1 MIEVTIYNIITVA
14 IGSVFIASFY
24 QPIQPLKNRL
34 LSKLPDNTIG
44 RSLTVAFNCPKCTGF
59 NVSLI
64 VFFDL
69 QAALLTCIVA
79 YVLSHVIDRIEAWY
93 E

>member
-14 IGSVFIASFY
+14 IGSVFLASFY
-24 QPIQPLKNRL
+24 EPIQPIKNRL

-44 RSLTVAFNCPKCTGF
+44 RSLTSALNCPKCTGF
-59 NVSLI
+59 NASLI
-64 VFFDL
+64 VFIDL
-69 QAALLTCIVA
+69 QAALLTCIAA
-79 YVLSHVIDRIEAWY
+79 YLLSHLIDRVQAWY

>member
-14 IGSVFIASFY
+14 IGSVFLASFY
-24 QPIQPLKNRL
+24 EPIQPLKNRL
-34 LSKLPDNTIG
+34 LAKLPDNTIG
-44 RSLTVAFNCPKCTGF
+44 RSLISALSCPKCVSF

-64 VFFDL
+64 VFIDL
-69 QAALLTCIVA
+69 QAALLTCMVG
-79 YVLSHVIDRIEAWY
+79 YFLSHFIDRVKVWY